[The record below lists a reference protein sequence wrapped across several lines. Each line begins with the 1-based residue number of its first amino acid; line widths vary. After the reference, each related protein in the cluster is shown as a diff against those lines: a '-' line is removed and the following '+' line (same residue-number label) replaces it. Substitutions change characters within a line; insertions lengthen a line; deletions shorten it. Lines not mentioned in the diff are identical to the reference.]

1 MYANLILQTDNI
13 KLGGPTGSAQLNSD
27 GISIIGYTGPIGPT
41 GYTKTTYSGIN
52 IAGSTGT
59 DGVIVSTKMGS
70 TGITIYGNG
79 LSSILTNGSLSTG
92 SMGVTGDVN
101 VGGNLGVTGTANVTG
116 TLGVT
121 GTGTFYNALNVG
133 GNLGVT
139 GTATVTGTL
148 GVTGTGTFYNAL
160 NVGGNLGVTGT
171 ANVTGTLGVTGTGT
185 FYNALNVGGNLTVKG
200 WIYNSNKFGPFQL
213 NSNATLYSPII
224 TFPNLPNGYYIVS
237 LGGNYNDANVVFVF
251 NVTII
256 SNWIYSPI
264 KVETGSL
271 AFTVSKHTTVS
282 CMNVNITPVWTTYTM
297 WNGYYNRLIAFN

>member
-92 SMGVTGDVN
+92 SMGVTGDV
-101 VGGNLGVTGTANVTG
+101 
-116 TLGVT
+116 
-121 GTGTFYNALNVG
+121 
-133 GNLGVT
+133 
-139 GTATVTGTL
+139 
-148 GVTGTGTFYNAL
+148 